1 MHFRFIFVNLR
12 KFKLMKNIIL
22 QLLVVIF
29 LAVSCA
35 SEDLAIQ
42 NKSEKITLNKSTE
55 MLDFEKSLKDYFTSK
70 SENSENFKKNEA
82 VIVKQSRVLLSS
94 IGVIESEIDKNAVT
108 PESLISYTLKQYAE
122 ALSKLKN
129 N

>member
-1 MHFRFIFVNLR
+1 
-12 KFKLMKNIIL
+12 MKNIIL

>member
-1 MHFRFIFVNLR
+1 
-12 KFKLMKNIIL
+12 MKNIIL

-82 VIVKQSRVLLSS
+82 VIV
-94 IGVIESEIDKNAVT
+94 
-108 PESLISYTLKQYAE
+108 
-122 ALSKLKN
+122 
-129 N
+129 